1 MPRIQQIVSAC
12 FLVLGL
18 TVTGFG
24 ASQPAPAM
32 DGNSL
37 VRVSAIAEY
46 QAIRAGEPV
55 SLAVRF
61 QIEDGWHT
69 YWKNPGDT
77 GAEMRIVY
85 DGPEWA
91 SLGEIHWPAPKRYVS
106 PGDLLDFVHEGTVI
120 LLTGLTVDAEA
131 WEAAGKPE
139 TLAFDLNC
147 EWFVCKEICLL
158 GEGSVSL
165 ELPVTTE
172 TAYKNRDALQ
182 AFSEARRAI
191 PRPWEDVPEQ
201 MYRARF
207 ESGVLTLSVPR
218 ATRMTFFPAPSKE
231 LALPVDALS
240 EAEAKGDTLRIRY
253 RDEASTVDFLE
264 GVLVFERGEP
274 GAANRSTIAIE
285 VSVPMKDET
294 SDPPTDKS

>member
-1 MPRIQQIVSAC
+1 MHPAHQIVLSLFVC
-12 FLVLGL
+12 LGL
-18 TVTGFG
+18 ALAGSQ
-24 ASQPAPAM
+24 ASQPSPAM

-37 VRVSAIAEY
+37 VRVSAVAEY
-46 QAIRAGEPV
+46 QAAQVGE
-55 SLAVRF
+55 AVPIALRF

-77 GAEMRIVY
+77 GAEMRIAY

-91 SLGEIHWPAPKRYVS
+91 RLGELHWPTPKRYLS
-106 PGDLLDFVHEGTVI
+106 PGDLLDFVHEGTVV
-120 LLTGLTVDAEA
+120 LLTDVTVDQEA
-131 WEAAGKPE
+131 WEAAGRPE

-172 TAYKNRDALQ
+172 TSYKNQGARE
-182 AFSEARRAI
+182 AFSQARRSL

-201 MYRARF
+201 MYRASL
-207 ESGVLTLSVPR
+207 ENGVLTLSVPR

-240 EAEAKGDTLRIRY
+240 EAEVKGDTLRIRY
-253 RDEASTVDFLE
+253 RDEASTVEHLE
-264 GVLVFERGEP
+264 GVLVFERGNP
-274 GAANRSTIAIE
+274 GAVNHITYAIE
-285 VSVPMKDET
+285 VRVPVRTEEPV
-294 SDPPTDKS
+294 PPTDRD